1 MSILLI
7 SKRVERYCLV
17 KLFPVPR
24 LLFFL
29 TVFLLPQA
37 LAAQFTY
44 QIDQSIPVE
53 MDGKTLALPWAG
65 GLNSAQLNTL
75 DLNGDTKQDLAIYD
89 RGAAKIFTFLNL
101 NNKWEYYPEY
111 ESLFPAEVS
120 QWMLLRDFNCDGKK
134 DLFTSDPFG
143 IIVFVNTT
151 KPGKNLSW
159 RAYHPGSPL
168 LTKGFSSSIN
178 LKVNE
183 ADIPAID
190 DIDGDG
196 DLDVLNVKFVGAGTV
211 EYHKNLSMERTGR
224 CDSMQLERVTQNF
237 GGFEECSCG
246 KFAFG
251 KTCAQLGGGRTE
263 HSGGKTLLTFDM
275 DSDGDRELLFSEES
289 CARVYLLKNNGD
301 KNFAVMTDA
310 VTFPSSM
317 PITTLTFPATF
328 LEDVDFDGKA
338 DLLASPN
345 VYARTYSS
353 SSDLQNSVWLYAN
366 TGTSQNPTFTFSKS
380 NFLQEDMIDVGDN
393 ASPAFADYDADGDLD
408 MFIGIYAMRDFIGT
422 IYQFENTGTLSSPS
436 FRLLTKD
443 YASLSALQ
451 SFNLKPQFADM
462 NSDGLL
468 DLVMTATD
476 LRKGTTSAF
485 FLPNQTD
492 KGMSFSTL
500 FITPITFKLGQSEN
514 ILINDI
520 NQDGL
525 PDIIRGTSTG
535 AVEYWKNTGSTN
547 FMLEDGSY
555 LGLGASTSRQSPA
568 LSIADLDAD
577 GRDDLVIG
585 DQRGAVTIFGD
596 IRSNNP
602 SPIGST
608 DAIYNPLLKTYTT
621 KNLGGKVQPVAVN
634 LFNTDKPSIIVGNST
649 GGIYILK
656 NDEGKELPPD
666 PVILLYPNPTSS
678 TDGLYIKPDRNVL
691 VEFFSILGQRVSE
704 SYFIPANQVYS
715 FAFPGLGSG
724 IYIARFTISGK
735 SSAQKF
741 IIR

>member
-1 MSILLI
+1 M
-7 SKRVERYCLV
+7 
-17 KLFPVPR
+17 PR

-53 MDGKTLALPWAG
+53 VDGKTLTLPWAG
-65 GLNSAQLNTL
+65 GLNSTQLNTL
-75 DLNGDTKQDLAIYD
+75 DLNGDTKPDLAIYD
-89 RGAAKIFTFLNL
+89 RGAAKIFTFLNQD
-101 NNKWEYYPEY
+101 NKWEYYPEY

-151 KPGKNLSW
+151 KPGENLSW

-168 LTKGFSSSIN
+168 LTTGFSGNIN

-211 EYHKNLSMERTGR
+211 EYHKNLSMELTGR
-224 CDSMQLERVTQNF
+224 CDSMQLKRVTQNF

-251 KTCAQLGGGRTE
+251 KTCAQAGGGRTE
-263 HSGGKTLLTFDM
+263 HAGGKTLLTFDM
-275 DSDGDRELLFSEES
+275 DNDGDRELLFSEES
-289 CARVYLLKNNGD
+289 CARIYLLKNNGD
-301 KNFAVMTDA
+301 KDFAVMSDA
-310 VTFPSSM
+310 VTFPSSL
-317 PITTLTFPATF
+317 PIAMFIFPAPF
-328 LEDVDFDGKA
+328 MEDVNFDGKV

-345 VYARTYSS
+345 IYARTYSS
-353 SSDLQNSVWLYAN
+353 ASDFQNSVWLYTN

-380 NFLQEDMIDVGDN
+380 NFLQGDMIDVGDY
-393 ASPAFADYDADGDLD
+393 AAPAFADYDADGDLD
-408 MFIGIYAMRDFIGT
+408 MFIGIYARQDFIGSV
-422 IYQFENTGTLSSPS
+422 YQFENTGTTSSPS
-436 FRLLTKD
+436 FRLITKY
-443 YASLSALQ
+443 YANLSALQ

-462 NSDGLL
+462 NADGLI

-476 LRKGTTSAF
+476 LRKGTTSVY
-485 FLPNQTD
+485 FLTNQAD

-500 FITPITFKLGQSEN
+500 FVSPISFKIDQSEN
-514 ILINDI
+514 VLMNDI

-525 PDIIRGTSTG
+525 PDILLGTSTG
-535 AVEYWKNTGSTN
+535 AIEYWKNTGSTT

-585 DQRGAVTIFGD
+585 DQRGTVTIIGD

-602 SPIGST
+602 SPIGSN
-608 DAIYNPLLKTYTT
+608 DVIYNSLIKAYTT

-634 LFNTDKPSIIVGNST
+634 LFNTDKPSIIVGNAT
-649 GGIYILK
+649 GGVYILK
-656 NDEGKELPPD
+656 NDGGKELPPD

-678 TDGLYIKPDRNVL
+678 TDGLSIKPDRNVL

-704 SYFIPANQVYS
+704 SYFIPANQIYS
-715 FAFPGLGSG
+715 FAFPQLAPG
-724 IYIARFTISGK
+724 IYIARFTIGSK